1 MSKPGLEPRQSIF
14 TEVRLNE
21 HKYMCPFLLFV
32 LFISNCQ
39 KSITVTV
46 VIIVKFSLFGKINE
60 FYHFERFLIMS

>member
-1 MSKPGLEPRQSIF
+1 MQSIF

-21 HKYMCPFLLFV
+21 HKYMCTFLLFV

-60 FYHFERFLIMS
+60 FYHFERFLIMT